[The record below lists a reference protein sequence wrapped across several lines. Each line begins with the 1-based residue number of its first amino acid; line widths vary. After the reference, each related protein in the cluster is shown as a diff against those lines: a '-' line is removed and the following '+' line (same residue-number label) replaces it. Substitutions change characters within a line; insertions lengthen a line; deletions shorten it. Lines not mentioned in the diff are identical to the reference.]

1 MQAMRR
7 VFSYRGAAFLLL
19 AWTTAGAQVPNP
31 TQNGSP
37 SDNRPAT
44 GAASPQ
50 SSGTAAAPETLT
62 PGVTITGKPLH
73 GERPLPKLAPDEFTK
88 CYRMNAGFPVPGSG
102 TLMDFVIP
110 MSMCEHQHQ
119 WEENTVIAACLYP
132 DRGES
137 PARMVQACT
146 ETLGHDLLASDE
158 RYYVFAA
165 RAGAYF
171 ANRDLQRALADYDA
185 AIKLDPHE
193 ARLYYNRAAI
203 FAAQSDGDAA
213 LRDLDTAIGLD
224 DKLLPALLLRA
235 KIHAAQRDFSG
246 ALADYS
252 QMIRLQPRSA
262 RFWSDRGSLCILQ
275 RDYHAAIKDETQAI
289 QLEPKLAPAYFLR
302 ADALANVGN
311 RANAMSDL
319 QTAVAL
325 DPSLA
330 HYVVIQGKTVSLQL
344 PPL

>member
-7 VFSYRGAAFLLL
+7 LARYQVAAFLLL
-19 AWTTAGAQVPNP
+19 AGTTAGAQVPNP
-31 TQNGSP
+31 TQNGAP
-37 SDNRPAT
+37 SDNPPAT
-44 GAASPQ
+44 SATSPQ
-50 SSGTAAAPETLT
+50 SSGTRPAPETLT

-88 CYRMNAGFPVPGSG
+88 CYRMNAGFPEPGSG
-102 TLMDFVIP
+102 SIMEFVVP
-110 MSMCEHQHQ
+110 MSMCEHQRQ

-132 DRGES
+132 DHGET
-137 PARMVQACT
+137 PPRMVQACT
-146 ETLGHDLLASDE
+146 ETLGHDLLASNE

-171 ANRDLQRALADYDA
+171 ANGDPQHALADYDA

-193 ARLYYNRAAI
+193 AKLYYNRGAI

-224 DKLLPALLLRA
+224 DKLVPALLLRA
-235 KIHAAQRDFSG
+235 KIEAARRDFSG
-246 ALADYS
+246 ARADYS
-252 QMIRLQPRSA
+252 QAIRLQPTAA
-262 RFWSDRGSLCILQ
+262 RWWGERGSVCIHQ
-275 RDYHAAIKDETQAI
+275 RDYQSAIKDETQAI
-289 QLEPKLAPAYFLR
+289 QLEPNLASAYFLR
-302 ADALANVGN
+302 ADALANVGK
-311 RANAMSDL
+311 RADAVSDL
-319 QTAVAL
+319 HIAVNL

-330 HYVVIQGKTVSLQL
+330 RYVMIQGKTVSLHL

>member
-1 MQAMRR
+1 MVRLS
-7 VFSYRGAAFLLL
+7 SYQVAAFLLL

-31 TQNGSP
+31 TQNGAP

-44 GAASPQ
+44 SATSPQ
-50 SSGTAAAPETLT
+50 SSGTSAAPETLT
-62 PGVTITGKPLH
+62 PGVTIAGKPLH

-88 CYRMNAGFPVPGSG
+88 CYRMNAGFPEPGSG
-102 TLMDFVIP
+102 SIMNFVIP
-110 MSMCEHQHQ
+110 MSMCEHQRQ

-132 DRGES
+132 DRGET
-137 PARMVQACT
+137 PPRMVQACT

-171 ANRDLQRALADYDA
+171 ANGDPQHALADYDA

-193 ARLYYNRAAI
+193 AKLYYNRGAI

-252 QMIRLQPRSA
+252 QMIRLQPKEA
-262 RFWSDRGSLCILQ
+262 RFWSKRGSLCILQ
-275 RDYHAAIKDETQAI
+275 RDYQGAIKDETQAI
-289 QLEPKLAPAYFLR
+289 QLESRLAPAYFLR
-302 ADALANVGN
+302 ADAFANVGN

-319 QTAVAL
+319 HTAVAL

-330 HYVVIQGKTVSLQL
+330 HYVMIQGKTVSLQL